1 MNKTKKILIV
11 VISILLI
18 SLLCVLHAVMIA
30 PKKLHVR
37 HEIIASEKIP
47 QSMNH
52 MKIVF
57 FSDVHYNAYVDD
69 KRFQAIV
76 DLINQQNPDIVL
88 FGGDL
93 FDHPANR
100 YPSEDAKAAATR
112 LLNSIEAEKGKFA
125 VLGNHDLESS
135 TTADLVESILYDAGF
150 EVLNNQS
157 LRIRNGSSGSI
168 VLTGLESGLLG
179 HPDPVTPFDTIRN
192 DDFSLVLCHTPDTA
206 LEIST
211 SKADY
216 FLAGHGH
223 GGQIFIPLFGAF
235 YQPIGAQEY
244 YRGMHHLD
252 DMILDITNGC
262 GTTKA
267 DVRFLSS
274 AEIVVYTLA
283 SKSSS

>member
-1 MNKTKKILIV
+1 MNKTKKILII
-11 VISILLI
+11 VISIILFI
-18 SLLCVLHAVMIA
+18 LLCFVHAVMIA

-37 HEIIASEKIP
+37 NETISSTKIP
-47 QSMNH
+47 VSMDGIQ
-52 MKIVF
+52 IVF
-57 FSDVHYNAYVDD
+57 FSDVHYNAYVNE
-69 KRFQAIV
+69 KRFKAIV

-100 YPSEDAKAAATR
+100 LPSETAQTTATL
-112 LLNSIEAEKGKFA
+112 LLNCIEAEKGKFA

-135 TTADLVESILYDAGF
+135 TTADMVETILYNAGF

-179 HPDPVTPFDTIRN
+179 HPDPVTPFDTIRS

-206 LEIST
+206 LEITT
-211 SKADY
+211 SKADV

-223 GGQIFIPLFGAF
+223 GGQIVLPLFGAL
-235 YQPIGAQEY
+235 YQPVGAQEY
-244 YRGMHHLD
+244 YRGTHRLD
-252 DMILDITNGC
+252 HMILDITNGC

-267 DVRFLSS
+267 DARFLSQ
-274 AEIVVYTLA
+274 AEIVVYTLQ
-283 SKSSS
+283 SEQ

>member
-11 VISILLI
+11 LISILLI
-18 SLLCVLHAVMIA
+18 LLLCVLHAVMIA

-37 HEIIASEKIP
+37 NETIASNKIP
-47 QSMNH
+47 QSMDQ

-57 FSDVHYNAYVDD
+57 FSDVHYNAYVDEQ
-69 KRFQAIV
+69 RFQAVV

-100 YPSEDAKAAATR
+100 YPSEQAQETVLT
-112 LLNSIEAEKGKFA
+112 LLNQIEAEKGKFA

-135 TTADLVESILYDAGF
+135 TTADLVEHILYTAGF

-179 HPDPVTPFDTIRN
+179 HPDVVTPFDTIRS
-192 DDFSLVLCHTPDTA
+192 DDYSIVLCHTPDTA
-206 LEIST
+206 LEIT
-211 SKADY
+211 SYKADY

-223 GGQIFIPLFGAF
+223 GGQIVLPLFGAL

-244 YRGMHHLD
+244 YRGIHRLD
-252 DMILDITNGC
+252 GMTLDITNGC

-267 DVRFLSS
+267 DVRFLSN
-274 AEIVVYTLA
+274 AEIVVYTLV
-283 SKSSS
+283 SK